1 MMKKFM
7 LSVLS
12 ILAVLCLVACGGK
25 EVTVKEL
32 TIEGQKTEF
41 FVGDTFSYGDIKVT
55 ATYSDAS
62 TKDVTNDVK
71 VEQNANM
78 NNAGTYAVIVSYE
91 NVSKAYSI
99 TVIDNK
105 TIQSIKLDI
114 NGVKTSYLVGETI
127 DYSNVN
133 VIEVYKNSSNVESIN
148 YGELA
153 KYTVKVTD
161 ENNNEVNGAFNDKGT
176 YTVTVSKDALKAS
189 YEVSVYYKTYDTVAA
204 ALEAGTENANK
215 VVSGVVTYKQS
226 GFSVTNYNYL
236 FGKDYLE
243 VESDGGKYYYQSLED
258 GTVAGIFNYDG
269 ELSKAYADEDNIKG
283 LNISSFLYYFDNE
296 MYGIEDLLNELQ
308 TIVESE
314 DIKSYNYQEEVKKC
328 EVCGYVHEYAYS
340 FETILSDYYYTYV
353 TVEFSLDGANGN
365 FDDVTVTLQGFR
377 LDEMNYD
384 EENDVYTVQESVTE
398 LTMNT
403 VVSAKQV
410 VGERTAENPY
420 DIKDYLF
427 SSFDL
432 ADAEGNVIGEE
443 AEAVVR
449 EALLLNVTNVTPE
462 TATVT
467 IDEIDVE
474 ITDENGEAA
483 LKAYG
488 YYDSWENVVR
498 ITAYASG
505 TYVVNVK
512 ATAFTKTFKL
522 NVNYAELETF
532 TAGIENEWGEDEEI
546 SAVST
551 KENMELV
558 FKAITNTG
566 ADASFTAALQTETE
580 DAEVYENGESYAF
593 LATKVG
599 TYVIVLTSTVN
610 PKMTATL
617 EVTVKEGVKMA
628 DLLNGEYTYSY
639 YDYWSFSSVELTYV
653 FTPESEGAV
662 KGTLT
667 ISDGETTAEF
677 TYEYNEDYQYL
688 DIVALEGS
696 EDFAYSVEYD
706 PSTQSLWFVTDN
718 YADGEL
724 ERVEEVVDGEL
735 GGEYV
740 GTIVH
745 PMTGMKQE
753 VKFTFSSDGTGTFDF
768 YYYYMG
774 SFEWQLNEDNTITF
788 SEVVED
794 FGAVVE
800 FSGSFDAENNSVE
813 LTYTITVEDEYEP
826 YEETGSLVLS
836 R

>member
-32 TIEGQKTEF
+32 TIDGQKTEF

-133 VIEVYKNSSNVESIN
+133 VIEVYKNDANVESIN

-176 YTVTVSKDALKAS
+176 YTITVSKDALKAS
-189 YEVSVYYKTYDTVAA
+189 YEVSVYYKTYDTIAA
-204 ALEAGTENANK
+204 ALEAGTENADK

-226 GFSVTNYNYL
+226 GFNVTNYNYL

-258 GTVAGIFNYDG
+258 GTVSGIFNYDD

-308 TIVESE
+308 GIVESE
-314 DIKSYNYQEEVKKC
+314 DVKSYNYKEEVKKC

-384 EENDVYTVQESVTE
+384 EENDVYTVQEDVTE

-410 VGERTAENPY
+410 AGERTAENPY
-420 DIKDYLF
+420 DITDYLF

-443 AEAVVR
+443 AETVVR
-449 EALLLNVTNVTPE
+449 EPLLLNVTNVTPE

-474 ITDENGEAA
+474 ITDENGEEVY
-483 LKAYG
+483 KAYG

-498 ITAYASG
+498 ITAYAPG
-505 TYVVNVK
+505 TYIVNVK

-532 TAGIENEWGEDEEI
+532 VAAEFDSEYY
-546 SAVST
+546 
-551 KENMELV
+551 ELV
-558 FKAITNTG
+558 EASSVEIPENVQLMFGAIANTG
-566 ADASFTAALQTETE
+566 ADASFTAALETE
-580 DAEVYENGESYAF
+580 SENVTLGEEDGYGTF
-593 LATKVG
+593 VATATG
-599 TYVIVLTSTVN
+599 TYVIILTSTVN
-610 PKMTATL
+610 PEITAKL
-617 EVTVKEGVKMA
+617 EVVVVEAVEMSE
-628 DLLNGEYTYSY
+628 LLNGEYSY
-639 YDYWSFSSVELTYV
+639 YDSCASITLTYV

-688 DIVALEGS
+688 DIVASEGS
-696 EDFAYSVEYD
+696 EGFGYSVEYN
-706 PSTQSLWFVTDN
+706 PTSQSLWCVVDGW
-718 YADGEL
+718 ADGEL

-735 GGEYV
+735 GGKYS
-740 GTIVH
+740 TIKNDPIFGKVVYLL
-745 PMTGMKQE
+745 K
-753 VKFTFSSDGTGTFDF
+753 FSSDGTGSFDF
-768 YYYYMG
+768 SYYSG

-794 FGAVVE
+794 YGEAMVK

-813 LTYTITVEDEYEP
+813 LTYTITVEDEYDP
-826 YEETGSLVLS
+826 YEETDTLVLS